1 MSKFSKALE
10 SRSFLVTCELNPP
23 KGVDLGRLYEKAA
36 MLKEMVTA
44 FNITDSAGSIMTMAP
59 IAVSHLLLDKG
70 IETILQIT
78 CRDRNRMAIQ
88 SKLLAAH
95 ALGISNLLCMT
106 GDPPGGG
113 DHPDAKGVFDLDAV
127 GLLRAT
133 LALNSGTDIAGNELR
148 GAPEFCPGAVV
159 NPGARDLGAEIG
171 RMEDKLEAGALFFQ
185 TQAVYDPS
193 TFERFMS
200 KAQRFKVPV
209 IAGLIV
215 LKSAKMARD
224 LIDKLPDVVVPDKI
238 IQEMDDARSRQEK
251 SVEIA
256 ARTIQEIQDMC
267 RGVHIMAIGW
277 EARIPH
283 ILEAAGLTGREQAH
297 AQRNT
302 P

>member
-1 MSKFSKALE
+1 
-10 SRSFLVTCELNPP
+10 
-23 KGVDLGRLYEKAA
+23 
-36 MLKEMVTA
+36 
-44 FNITDSAGSIMTMAP
+44 MAP

-277 EARIPH
+277 ETRIPH

-297 AQRNT
+297 AHRNT